1 MFITST
7 HKQANNN
14 QQASKPSLKQ
24 PTMAAIASKIN
35 ALVATALQ
43 EAQTT
48 TLDNFLAFLA
58 KKEDVDMDFMTEL
71 ITEFKATMPTSSVD
85 TAKKGSKADKK
96 TKKSDSEDSVKA
108 AKRPPSAYNL
118 FIKFAMTD
126 ADMKEK
132 VMEKADPTQPKGRM
146 LMKAA
151 MELWAELHD
160 SIKDKMKAMYKET
173 PNMTGKELYDAC
185 TAWYYGVPSPEFE
198 EIKPTKKPA
207 PKKPAPKKPAPKKP
221 AAKKAAESESEPEK
235 KVADSDAE
243 EDD

>member
-1 MFITST
+1 
-7 HKQANNN
+7 
-14 QQASKPSLKQ
+14 
-24 PTMAAIASKIN
+24 MAAIASKIN

-48 TLDNFLAFLA
+48 TLDNFLSFLS

-71 ITEFKATMPTSSVD
+71 ITEFKATMPTTSSVD

-96 TKKSDSEDSVKA
+96 TKKSDSDDSVKA

-126 ADMKEK
+126 SDMKDK

-151 MELWAELHD
+151 MELWAELPD
-160 SIKDKMKAMYKET
+160 SIKDKMKSLYKET

-185 TAWYYGVPSPEFE
+185 NSSADSAE
-198 EIKPTKKPA
+198 PTKKPA
-207 PKKPAPKKPAPKKP
+207 PKKPT
-221 AAKKAAESESEPEK
+221 AKKAAESEKESEPEK
-235 KVADSDAE
+235 AADSDAE
-243 EDD
+243 EDE

>member
-1 MFITST
+1 
-7 HKQANNN
+7 
-14 QQASKPSLKQ
+14 
-24 PTMAAIASKIN
+24 MAAIASKIN

-71 ITEFKATMPTSSVD
+71 ITEFKATMPATSAVD
-85 TAKKGSKADKK
+85 TTPAKKGSKK

-151 MELWAELHD
+151 MELWAELPD
-160 SIKDKMKAMYKET
+160 SIKDKMKALYKEN
-173 PNMTGKELYDAC
+173 PDMTGKALYDAC
-185 TAWYYGVPSPEFE
+185 NDSADSADE
-198 EIKPTKKPA
+198 KP
-207 PKKPAPKKPAPKKP
+207 KP
-221 AAKKAAESESEPEK
+221 AAKKAATKKTTADSEDEKKPAAKKPAPKKSAAKKAAAESEKESEPEQE
-235 KVADSDAE
+235 SEPE

>member
-1 MFITST
+1 
-7 HKQANNN
+7 
-14 QQASKPSLKQ
+14 
-24 PTMAAIASKIN
+24 MAAIASKIN

-71 ITEFKATMPTSSVD
+71 ITEFKATVSAVD
-85 TAKKGSKADKK
+85 TKKGSKAEKSSKK
-96 TKKSDSEDSVKA
+96 AKKSDTDDSVKA

-151 MELWAELHD
+151 MELWAELPD
-160 SIKDKMKAMYKET
+160 SIKDKMKVVYKEN
-173 PNMTGKELYDAC
+173 PDMTGKELYEAC
-185 TAWYYGVPSPEFE
+185 SAE
-198 EIKPTKKPA
+198 EQEEKPA
-207 PKKPAPKKPAPKKP
+207 PKKAAAKKAT
-221 AAKKAAESESEPEK
+221 AKKAAESEQEE
-235 KVADSDAE
+235 VADSDAE

>member
-1 MFITST
+1 
-7 HKQANNN
+7 
-14 QQASKPSLKQ
+14 
-24 PTMAAIASKIN
+24 MAAIASKIN

-48 TLDNFLAFLA
+48 TLDNFLAFLS

-71 ITEFKATMPTSSVD
+71 ITEFKATMPTTSAVD
-85 TAKKGSKADKK
+85 TKKGKTEKTSKK
-96 TKKSDSEDSVKA
+96 TKKTDSDDSVKA

-126 ADMKEK
+126 ADMKEQ

-151 MELWAELHD
+151 MELWAELPD
-160 SIKDKMKAMYKET
+160 SIKDKMKSLYKEN

-185 TAWYYGVPSPEFE
+185 SADSAE
-198 EIKPTKKPA
+198 ETPA
-207 PKKPAPKKPAPKKP
+207 PKKSVPKPAKKP
-221 AAKKAAESESEPEK
+221 AAKKSKKAADSDDEEPEEQPEK
-235 KVADSDAE
+235 DSDAE
-243 EDD
+243 EDE

>member
-1 MFITST
+1 
-7 HKQANNN
+7 
-14 QQASKPSLKQ
+14 
-24 PTMAAIASKIN
+24 
-35 ALVATALQ
+35 VATALQ

-71 ITEFKATMPTSSVD
+71 FTEFKATMPTTSAVD
-85 TAKKGSKADKK
+85 TTSTAKKGSKK
-96 TKKSDSEDSVKA
+96 TAKKSDSEDSVKA

-126 ADMKEK
+126 ADMKDK

-151 MELWAELHD
+151 MELWAELPD
-160 SIKDKMKAMYKET
+160 SIKDKMKALYKEN

-185 TAWYYGVPSPEFE
+185 NADSAE
-198 EIKPTKKPA
+198 ETPA
-207 PKKPAPKKPAPKKP
+207 PKSVAKDEKKPAPKKP
-221 AAKKAAESESEPEK
+221 AAKKAAESEKE
-235 KVADSDAE
+235 DSDAE

>member
-1 MFITST
+1 
-7 HKQANNN
+7 
-14 QQASKPSLKQ
+14 
-24 PTMAAIASKIN
+24 MAAIASKIN

-58 KKEDVDMDFMTEL
+58 KKDDVDMDFMTEL
-71 ITEFKATMPTSSVD
+71 ITEFKATSVVD
-85 TAKKGSKADKK
+85 TAPAKKGGKAEKSSKK
-96 TKKSDSEDSVKA
+96 TKKSDSDESVKA

-126 ADMKEK
+126 SDMKDK

-151 MELWAELHD
+151 MELWADLPD
-160 SIKDKMKAMYKET
+160 SIKDKMKAMYKEN

-185 TAWYYGVPSPEFE
+185 NDAGSADEQE
-198 EIKPTKKPA
+198 EKPKPTTTKKS
-207 PKKPAPKKPAPKKP
+207 
-221 AAKKAAESESEPEK
+221 AAKKES
-235 KVADSDAE
+235 
-243 EDD
+243 